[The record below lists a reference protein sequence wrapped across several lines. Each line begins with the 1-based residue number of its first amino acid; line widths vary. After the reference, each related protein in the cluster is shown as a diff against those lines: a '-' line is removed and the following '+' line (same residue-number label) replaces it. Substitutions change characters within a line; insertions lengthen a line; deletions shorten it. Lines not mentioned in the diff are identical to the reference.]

1 MSTTDERKF
10 AFLGSEDPEISD
22 KIPEYV
28 ECVKEQPQYN
38 NYGELGKIYKVLDW
52 NYSISDC
59 VLVGTTSGST
69 AKKRFKPSTKEAY
82 DAQNNPLKAAEYTP
96 QVGDYVVMEKAGGW
110 GYHPDNNGCLA
121 IISEISNRVIYHIKG
136 GSSVT
141 FSIWGE
147 VINPNNSRSVKF
159 SDIPQFGYDKEVIFR
174 KALPH
179 EIPINTPQEK
189 PQQVEEWSIGTYA
202 VAVKGYFG
210 IFSGPNREN
219 KLSIGSIFTIIGNS
233 ETNNSV
239 GVKEA
244 IYWIYKENLKWFAT
258 YDEAVQFSK
267 RLQFEASPTAAV
279 SESPL
284 EICKRK
290 YKKGMLVRSA
300 KEYGE
305 YSGEFIIDVDPSEFY
320 YTGSGV
326 DYFAS
331 RGWLYINGKFADILE
346 EPKEDR
352 PNVILEQPLREKIE
366 NLVQYPVT
374 PENAFPV
381 KAIQKQIK
389 KNKFQEVHE
398 IKTVEEKLLKKTKSK
413 LFNI

>member
-1 MSTTDERKF
+1 MSILDTYLNVMKNQE
-10 AFLGSEDPEISD
+10 E

-28 ECVKEQPQYN
+28 ECVEEQPQHN

-52 NYSISDC
+52 NCSITDC
-59 VLVGTTSGST
+59 MLVGTTSGST

-96 QVGDYVVMEKAGGW
+96 QVA
-110 GYHPDNNGCLA
+110 
-121 IISEISNRVIYHIKG
+121 
-136 GSSVT
+136 
-141 FSIWGE
+141 
-147 VINPNNSRSVKF
+147 
-159 SDIPQFGYDKEVIFR
+159 
-174 KALPH
+174 
-179 EIPINTPQEK
+179 
-189 PQQVEEWSIGTYA
+189 EWSIGTYA
-202 VAVKGYFG
+202 VGIKGNFG
-210 IFSGPNREN
+210 IFSGPNE
-219 KLSIGSIFTIIGNS
+219 KLSIGSIFTIIGNN

-239 GVKEA
+239 GVKET

-267 RLQFEASPTAAV
+267 RLQPEASPTAAV

-290 YKKGMLVRSA
+290 YKRGIKVRSA
-300 KEYGE
+300 LDVGVF
-305 YSGEFIIDVDPSEFY
+305 SGDFIIDVDPSEFY
-320 YTGSGV
+320 YTGDGV
-326 DYFAS
+326 DYFGS
-331 RGWLYINGKFADILE
+331 KGWLYINGKFADILE
-346 EPKEDR
+346 EPKEDS

-366 NLVQYPVT
+366 TLVQYPVT
-374 PENAFPV
+374 PENAFPA

>member
-1 MSTTDERKF
+1 MIMSPTEKRKF
-10 AFLGSEDPEISD
+10 AFLGSEDPEIQEAMINFFVKLGATNRQKLLCRNKDMYYFINETNRIDNSSVLPEGYIFQLETYLNIMKNQED

-28 ECVKEQPQYN
+28 ECVEEQPQHN

-52 NYSISDC
+52 NCSITDC
-59 VLVGTTSGST
+59 VLLGTTSGST

-82 DAQNNPLKAAEYTP
+82 DAQNNLLKAAEYIP

-110 GYHPDNNGCLA
+110 GYSPENNGCVA
-121 IISEISNRVIYHIKG
+121 IVNRIGKNRVEG
-136 GSSVT
+136 NEV

-147 VINPNNSRSVKF
+147 VINPNNSTSRIKF
-159 SDIPQFGYDKEVIFR
+159 NSIPQFGYGKKIIFR
-174 KALPH
+174 KALEH
-179 EIPINTPQEK
+179 EIPINTPQ
-189 PQQVEEWSIGTYA
+189 
-202 VAVKGYFG
+202 
-210 IFSGPNREN
+210 
-219 KLSIGSIFTIIGNS
+219 
-233 ETNNSV
+233 
-239 GVKEA
+239 
-244 IYWIYKENLKWFAT
+244 
-258 YDEAVQFSK
+258 
-267 RLQFEASPTAAV
+267 
-279 SESPL
+279 
-284 EICKRK
+284 
-290 YKKGMLVRSA
+290 
-300 KEYGE
+300 
-305 YSGEFIIDVDPSEFY
+305 
-320 YTGSGV
+320 
-326 DYFAS
+326 
-331 RGWLYINGKFADILE
+331 E